1 MHVGRGW
8 ENSIPTTMYTK
19 EKSKPNGT
27 MPAVSIVIPVY
38 NIGKYLEKCLDS
50 VVAQTFPDIE
60 IIVVND
66 GSTDNSPEIIARYA
80 DKDSRIV
87 VIDKSNEGLAYARKS
102 GIEAARGTYIYH
114 LDGDDYLELD
124 AIELL
129 YRKAKEEDA
138 DMVVFPFSLD
148 YVDEKKKRSS
158 RPAPGV
164 YDSVSFF
171 QSMAFCRNYWSV
183 CSYLH
188 KRSLYAEV
196 HFEKGLNYGEDAYL
210 ASQLTYFA
218 NKIVVLESHPLLHYV
233 IRNDSISF
241 GSFSEKNRIISATA
255 TPVLPRQTHLS
266 PSGRS
271 SGKCRIRCDRSVIEQ
286 TVVPRS
292 TPTRPKGY
300 GNRKTISRSVT
311 PTACTTL
318 PQAVKGLCP

>member
-1 MHVGRGW
+1 
-8 ENSIPTTMYTK
+8 
-19 EKSKPNGT
+19 
-27 MPAVSIVIPVY
+27 MPPKVSVVIPVY
-38 NIGKYLEKCLDS
+38 NVGKQLEKCLDS

-102 GIEAARGTYIYH
+102 GIEAAQGEYIQH
-114 LDGDDYLELD
+114 LDGDDFLEPD

-129 YRKAKEEDA
+129 YNKAIEDAA
-138 DMVVFPFSLD
+138 DMVVFPFWFD

-188 KRSLYAEV
+188 
-196 HFEKGLNYGEDAYL
+196 
-210 ASQLTYFA
+210 
-218 NKIVVLESHPLLHYV
+218 
-233 IRNDSISF
+233 NDLFMQKYTS
-241 GSFSEKNRIISATA
+241 KKA
-255 TPVLPRQTHLS
+255 
-266 PSGRS
+266 
-271 SGKCRIRCDRSVIEQ
+271 
-286 TVVPRS
+286 
-292 TPTRPKGY
+292 
-300 GNRKTISRSVT
+300 
-311 PTACTTL
+311 
-318 PQAVKGLCP
+318 

>member
-1 MHVGRGW
+1 
-8 ENSIPTTMYTK
+8 
-19 EKSKPNGT
+19 

-102 GIEAARGTYIYH
+102 GIEAAQGEYIQH
-114 LDGDDYLELD
+114 LDGDDFLEPD

-129 YRKAKEEDA
+129 YNKAIEDAA
-138 DMVVFPFSLD
+138 DMVVFPFWFD

-171 QSMAFCRNYWSV
+171 NRWHSV
-183 CSYLH
+183 AIIG
-188 KRSLYAEV
+188 R
-196 HFEKGLNYGEDAYL
+196 
-210 ASQLTYFA
+210 FA
-218 NKIVVLESHPLLHYV
+218 PIC
-233 IRNDSISF
+233 INDLFMQKYTS
-241 GSFSEKNRIISATA
+241 KKA
-255 TPVLPRQTHLS
+255 
-266 PSGRS
+266 
-271 SGKCRIRCDRSVIEQ
+271 
-286 TVVPRS
+286 
-292 TPTRPKGY
+292 
-300 GNRKTISRSVT
+300 
-311 PTACTTL
+311 
-318 PQAVKGLCP
+318 

>member
-1 MHVGRGW
+1 
-8 ENSIPTTMYTK
+8 
-19 EKSKPNGT
+19 
-27 MPAVSIVIPVY
+27 MPPKVSVVIPVY
-38 NIGKYLEKCLDS
+38 NVGKQLEKCLDS

-80 DKDSRIV
+80 DEDSRIV

-102 GIEAARGTYIYH
+102 GIEAAQGEYIQH
-114 LDGDDYLELD
+114 LDGDDFLEPD

-129 YRKAKEEDA
+129 YNKAIEDAA
-138 DMVVFPFSLD
+138 DMVVFPFWFD

-218 NKIVVLESHPLLHYV
+218 NKIVVLESPPLLHYV

-241 GSFSEKNRIISATA
+241 GSFSEKKARDIELYPQLQRRFYQDKPTYPQVEEALANVELGAI
-255 TPVLPRQTHLS
+255 VLLLSKRWFQEAPRLARRAMEIEKQFPDLLHRRPARRYRKLLKAYA
-266 PSGRS
+266 RS
-271 SGKCRIRCDRSVIEQ
+271 EFWGKLAARYYLL
-286 TVVPRS
+286 
-292 TPTRPKGY
+292 TRKI
-300 GNRKTISRSVT
+300 K
-311 PTACTTL
+311 
-318 PQAVKGLCP
+318 

>member
-1 MHVGRGW
+1 
-8 ENSIPTTMYTK
+8 
-19 EKSKPNGT
+19 
-27 MPAVSIVIPVY
+27 MPPKVSVVIPVY
-38 NIGKYLEKCLDS
+38 NVGKQLEKCLDS

-102 GIEAARGTYIYH
+102 GIEAAQGEYIQH
-114 LDGDDYLELD
+114 LDGDDFLEPD

-129 YRKAKEEDA
+129 YNKAIEDAA
-138 DMVVFPFSLD
+138 DMVVFPFWFD

-218 NKIVVLESHPLLHYV
+218 NKIVVLESTRCYTMLFVMIPFLSDLFPKRKPATSNY
-233 IRNDSISF
+233 IRNCNA
-241 GSFSEKNRIISATA
+241 GSTKTNPLI
-255 TPVLPRQTHLS
+255 
-266 PSGRS
+266 
-271 SGKCRIRCDRSVIEQ
+271 
-286 TVVPRS
+286 
-292 TPTRPKGY
+292 PKWKKLWQMS
-300 GNRKTISRSVT
+300 N
-311 PTACTTL
+311 
-318 PQAVKGLCP
+318 